1 MKDVVVDEIKNM
13 FILEGDYKRIKNIL
27 NKDNDYYTLEEINLM
42 QFLMQRERKVIKNE
56 VKLYKVQ

>member
-1 MKDVVVDEIKNM
+1 MRDVALDEVKNI

-27 NKDNDYYTLEEINLM
+27 NKASDYYTLDEINLM

-56 VKLYKVQ
+56 VKL